1 MYHDRS
7 RGLSHGNGRIDM
19 DTNITCTICKAR
31 FRVSET
37 RPEMTAS
44 DALRHVVREH
54 RVTREEAEA
63 NLTGAPSALM
73 RPSQASRRDS

>member
-1 MYHDRS
+1 
-7 RGLSHGNGRIDM
+7 M

-37 RPEMTAS
+37 HPEMTVS

-54 RVTREEAEA
+54 KVTREVAEA
-63 NLTGAPSALM
+63 KLVGVPAPLM
-73 RPSQASRRDS
+73 RPPQASRRD

>member
-1 MYHDRS
+1 
-7 RGLSHGNGRIDM
+7 M

-37 RPEMTAS
+37 HPEMTVS

-54 RVTREEAEA
+54 KVTRGEAEA
-63 NLTGAPSALM
+63 KLTGAPVALM
-73 RPSQASRRDS
+73 LLSQASRRDS

>member
-1 MYHDRS
+1 
-7 RGLSHGNGRIDM
+7 M

-37 RPEMTAS
+37 HPEMTAS

-54 RVTREEAEA
+54 KIARGEAEA
-63 NLTGAPSALM
+63 QLTGAPVALM
-73 RPSQASRRDS
+73 RPSQASRQDS